1 MGHVSIPEQKS
12 GECQKGGSVNI
23 TCVLIAE
30 KQGEVES
37 VQLSHGVKPQ
47 GLESLREK
55 VTLLLEEAVGMLLD
69 CLKRLS
75 FCSRKPKTGE
85 GKSFPQGSTV
95 SQW

>member
-1 MGHVSIPEQKS
+1 M
-12 GECQKGGSVNI
+12 NI

-30 KQGEVES
+30 KQGEIES
-37 VQLSHGVKPQ
+37 VQLPHGVKPQ
-47 GLESLREK
+47 GLESLQEK
-55 VTLLLEEAVGMLLD
+55 ATLLLEEAVGMLLD

-95 SQW
+95 SQ

>member
-1 MGHVSIPEQKS
+1 MPEA
-12 GECQKGGSVNI
+12 GARRVCSVNI
-23 TCVLIAE
+23 TCVVTGG

-37 VQLSHGVKPQ
+37 VQRPHGVKPQ
-47 GLESLREK
+47 GPESLQEK
-55 VTLLLEEAVGMLLD
+55 ETLLLEAAVGMLLD
-69 CLKRLS
+69 RLKRVS